1 MPKLRA
7 DQIAPKAFAENAS
20 PEMPQGSR
28 RWITWLLRTLSGALQ
43 NWADRMEAA
52 LTQVNATLPD
62 SIVRQDLV
70 ARLWRIWLRFTT
82 QLYTRLPQGWGEA
95 IVTLLPIALLL
106 LGFLLW
112 GLFSP
117 PRIAGT
123 ITVNPDR
130 GESIQGAERVMQ
142 GEGAIDFEV
151 PLDFSAPLDSSAP
164 DLEIPPEKR
173 SISVELPTV
182 SIHSSNTAHSSNP
195 FPEDTQGLGE
205 SPVPVNPANLE
216 DFPTEESSLPDS
228 IALERSLE
236 RSLEKH
242 LETNL
247 ESLLHKKLEQALKR
261 SWQPILQSVSV
272 DFAQSQ
278 MTIFVSSQWS
288 ELNPKEQLNLATT
301 LVKRSRQL
309 DFPRLCI
316 VNSTGQSLARS
327 AIVGGGVIFTP
338 IF

>member
-43 NWADRMEAA
+43 NWADRLEAA

-142 GEGAIDFEV
+142 GE
-151 PLDFSAPLDSSAP
+151 
-164 DLEIPPEKR
+164 
-173 SISVELPTV
+173 
-182 SIHSSNTAHSSNP
+182 
-195 FPEDTQGLGE
+195 
-205 SPVPVNPANLE
+205 
-216 DFPTEESSLPDS
+216 
-228 IALERSLE
+228 
-236 RSLEKH
+236 
-242 LETNL
+242 
-247 ESLLHKKLEQALKR
+247 
-261 SWQPILQSVSV
+261 
-272 DFAQSQ
+272 
-278 MTIFVSSQWS
+278 
-288 ELNPKEQLNLATT
+288 
-301 LVKRSRQL
+301 
-309 DFPRLCI
+309 
-316 VNSTGQSLARS
+316 
-327 AIVGGGVIFTP
+327 
-338 IF
+338 